1 MNLTI
6 CAGSRIHPLMI
17 EQTNLDA
24 AYRTSAS
31 WWWPGCV
38 RAEVASG

>member
-1 MNLTI
+1 
-6 CAGSRIHPLMI
+6 MI
-17 EQTNLDA
+17 DRTNFDA
-24 AYRTSAS
+24 AYLTSAS

>member
-1 MNLTI
+1 LT
-6 CAGSRIHPLMI
+6 APTEPRIHPFMI
-17 EQTNLDA
+17 DQTNFDA